1 MTSSV
6 VIIIRAQRVHY
17 VTVVTGQTVPTLSQK
32 SVEFPILDI
41 YCAVNVCVC
50 LCDQIESHVNQT
62 IVKLTHKPG
71 NVLS

>member
-50 LCDQIESHVNQT
+50 VT
-62 IVKLTHKPG
+62 K
-71 NVLS
+71 